1 MSADQPQGTTPKPI
15 APARLAEE
23 IRRLCAMRINGE
35 LDRTGFDQRFARM
48 IGELRD
54 RRIDGGREDIEKA
67 LAPLRQED
75 LLRPEEWFRLEKQ
88 LGLS

>member
-1 MSADQPQGTTPKPI
+1 MSADQPEGSTPKPI
-15 APARLAEE
+15 SPARLAEE
-23 IRRLCAMRINGE
+23 IRRLCAMRTNGE

-48 IGELRD
+48 VGELRD
-54 RRIDGGREDIEKA
+54 RRIDGGREDIENA
-67 LAPLRQED
+67 LAPLRKEA

>member
-1 MSADQPQGTTPKPI
+1 MSADQPQEPKPI
-15 APARLAEE
+15 TPTRLAEE
-23 IRRLCAMRINGE
+23 IRRLSSMRKNGE

-48 IGELRD
+48 VGELRE
-54 RRIDGGREDIEKA
+54 RRIEGGRDEITKA
-67 LAPLRQED
+67 LAPLRNED